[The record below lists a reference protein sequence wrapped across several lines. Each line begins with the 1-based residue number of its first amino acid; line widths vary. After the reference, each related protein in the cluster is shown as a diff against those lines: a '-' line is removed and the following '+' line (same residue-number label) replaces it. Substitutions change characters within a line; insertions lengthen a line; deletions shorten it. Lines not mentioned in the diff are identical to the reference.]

1 MGTSSSSA
9 GPGGDVPFDPPWLD
23 DIANSQPDGG
33 VQDDDQ
39 GNGDSQNVD
48 QENNGSQEPDQSP
61 AQPPDLAPPRRFYNA
76 RRELGVF
83 ARTGN
88 EESFRKAIG
97 HYSRTGMGGA
107 RKAASRMRASTRSA
121 ANFFGVLQS
130 AREGSDPTINQWVS
144 SLSER
149 HLSAQDVID
158 EIIRQVAPSGGS
170 LDEASCRESMAQA
183 MHDLM
188 EEYPDIDLLHLGDGN
203 IWTVIESFLGY
214 EAFSRLCLDIGK
226 IFEKSALNPRVTVTR
241 MNEMQ
246 EYLKAE
252 LAAQIEELRT
262 STQNPTS
269 AQLQALLQS
278 AVQNTFLVYEGAI

>member
-1 MGTSSSSA
+1 MGTSSSST
-9 GPGGDVPFDPPWLD
+9 GPVGGVPFDPPWLD
-23 DIANSQPDGG
+23 DIGNPQSDGG
-33 VQDDDQ
+33 AQDDGQ
-39 GNGDSQNVD
+39 GNGDSQNVG
-48 QENNGSQEPDQSP
+48 QEGNGPQEP
-61 AQPPDLAPPRRFYNA
+61 AQPPDLAPPRRFRNA

-88 EESFRKAIG
+88 QESFRKAIG

-107 RKAASRMRASTRSA
+107 RNAASRMRASTRSA

-144 SLSER
+144 SLAKR
-149 HLSAQDVID
+149 HPSAQDVID
-158 EIIRQVAPSGGS
+158 EIIRQVAPSGGN
-170 LDEASCRESMAQA
+170 LDEASFRESMAQA
-183 MHDLM
+183 MYDLM
-188 EEYPDIDLLHLGDGN
+188 EEYPDIDLLHMGDDD

-214 EAFSRLCLDIGK
+214 EAFSRLCFDIGQ
-226 IFEKSALNPRVTVTR
+226 IFESSTLSPRDRVTR

-252 LAAQIEELRT
+252 LFAQIEELRKT
-262 STQNPTS
+262 TQNPPS
-269 AQLQALLQS
+269 EQLHALLQD